1 MRSLRLA
8 TIATVLSMTLLQ
20 TPAANA
26 QVLDV
31 GDGVCPQCGHAEL
44 DTQRYVN
51 SFLNQMFFPNSAARR
66 AAVATSLYLF
76 TATYSMHGSLS
87 PDPNYASVTIAITA
101 EVKNAIPT
109 GKYHVTA
116 TTPSGDTTTKTY
128 AIGARRFSLRHD
140 YAPGAIKD
148 SERDQRTGPGSIA
161 RNGPGSGGRS
171 RPPTGGGPRSG
182 PTGSGRPAKCTRSR
196 VSFRRNET
204 IVYCSES

>member
-1 MRSLRLA
+1 MA
-8 TIATVLSMTLLQ
+8 TVATVLAMTFLQ

-26 QVLDV
+26 QVVDV

-51 SFLNQMFFPNSAARR
+51 SFLNQMFFPNRPVTR

-76 TATYSMHGSLS
+76 TATYSMYGRLS

-109 GKYHVTA
+109 GKYHVTV
-116 TTPSGDTTTKTY
+116 TTPSGETTNKIY
-128 AIGARRFSLRHD
+128 AIGATRFSVRHD
-140 YAPGAIKD
+140 YAPGAINGSGTGSSSGSG
-148 SERDQRTGPGSIA
+148 SEGRHGPGS
-161 RNGPGSGGRS
+161 SGRS

-182 PTGSGRPAKCTRSR
+182 PTRSGRSAKCSRSR
-196 VSFRRNET
+196 VTHRRNVT
-204 IVYCSES
+204 TLYCSES